1 MVGQGA
7 PIFTQLERS
16 AICFAFNFPFG
27 GIFKSPSYAT
37 ALISKLAAESP
48 GIIAVPI
55 SPPLI
60 IAALLSSFKP
70 PFCLSGPWQEKQ
82 CSASKGLTFSSKNFS
97 PALFLSAAKT
107 EGTIK
112 ALIIK
117 IKASFKIRIRR
128 LLINMITSFIKSSH

>member
-1 MVGQGA
+1 MGQGA
-7 PIFTQLERS
+7 PILIHAERS
-16 AICFAFNFPFG
+16 AICFAFNLPLG
-27 GIFKSPSYAT
+27 GIFKSPSYPS
-37 ALISKLAAESP
+37 ALIIKLAAGSP
-48 GIIAVPI
+48 EIMAVPI

-112 ALIIK
+112 ALTIK
-117 IKASFKIRIRR
+117 IKASFKTRIMR
-128 LLINMITSFIKSSH
+128 LLINMITSFIKSSN